1 MPSNVIRD
9 FTKDRRRLLPVFAA
23 AMIVILCAVL
33 VTASRQ
39 LGRSSLYDDALAS
52 AESVAATVSAGREP
66 GASGRLSRIASY
78 AVYDGSGQVITRS
91 SEAEAGVAADRL
103 APKTAAGAPVTL
115 DGAPQ
120 DTVGR
125 VLATERAGLFSSTP
139 SVFEFWI
146 PASRYGAGEGAAW
159 VSVDQSGA
167 APLTMTALDKAAWL
181 MSLLVLPFIGGL
193 TWLAT
198 RSPKQE
204 RTAARTNIMHGG
216 RRDTLTG
223 LPDRTQFQEQLERA
237 IKDASQVDS
246 SLAIIAVDLDRFKSV
261 NDLWGHAV
269 GDALIV
275 ETVNRLKPLVG
286 GNGTLARING
296 DEFAILYRDD
306 ANPRTLKYLGDR
318 IVEELS
324 KPFNV
329 HEDPISLTASVGIA
343 TYPVN
348 AEDADTLFRAAD
360 LALFKA
366 KSEGKQMARFF
377 DTEMDKQLRRRSKLE
392 RDLRHA
398 LQHDEFVVFYQPQMN
413 LKTGDLCGY
422 EALIRWERPGE
433 GIVSPMD
440 FIPVA
445 EETGLIKPLG
455 EWVLRKACQDAAEWI
470 EFGTVAVNFSA
481 AQFNYA
487 GVDEMIE
494 RVIRETGMD
503 PHRLE
508 IEITESLFL
517 NHSPDVMA
525 TLKRIKDLG
534 VRIAMDDFGTG
545 YSSLNYLTQF
555 PFDKIKID
563 RSFVSQLSNDPQIA
577 AIISSIVGLGR
588 SLSVDITAEGVET
601 DEQVTLLQAAGCS
614 IVQGFLFGAPT
625 RAGHAPAADEDEDL
639 EPRQASA

>member
-1 MPSNVIRD
+1 MLVVACVC
-9 FTKDRRRLLPVFAA
+9 LL
-23 AMIVILCAVL
+23 
-33 VTASRQ
+33 TASRH
-39 LGRSSLYDDALAS
+39 LGRSSLYDDALGA
-52 AESVAATVSAGREP
+52 AEMAAANLSVGRQVTAG
-66 GASGRLSRIASY
+66 GRLSRIGSY
-78 AVYDGSGQVITRS
+78 AVYDGSGQIIDRS
-91 SEAEAGVAADRL
+91 SESEAGTAVQPVPR
-103 APKTAAGAPVTL
+103 TAAGAPVTL
-115 DGAPQ
+115 DGAVQ
-120 DTVGR
+120 ETIGKV
-125 VLATERAGLFSSTP
+125 VATERAGLFGSTP
-139 SVFEFWI
+139 SVFEFWV
-146 PASRYGAGEGAAW
+146 PANRYAAAEGAAW
-159 VSVDQSGA
+159 ISIDQSGA

-181 MSLLVLPFIGGL
+181 MSLLMLPFVGGL
-193 TWLAT
+193 TWLAM
-198 RSPKQE
+198 RGPKQE
-204 RTAARTNIMHGG
+204 GMPARATLVQGGLAGG

-223 LPDRTQFQEQLERA
+223 LPDRIQFQEQLERA
-237 IKDASQVDS
+237 IKEADQADS

-275 ETVNRLKPLVG
+275 ETVNRLKPMVG
-286 GNGTLARING
+286 VNGALARING

-324 KPFNV
+324 KPYQV

-348 AEDADTLFRAAD
+348 AENADALFRAAD

-366 KSEGKQMARFF
+366 KSEGKQTARFF
-377 DTEMDKQLRRRSKLE
+377 DTEMEKQLRRRSKLE

-398 LQHDEFVVFYQPQMN
+398 LQNDEFVVFYQPQMN

-481 AQFNYA
+481 SQFNYA

-494 RVIRETGMD
+494 RVIRETGIE
-503 PHRLE
+503 PQRLE

-625 RAGHAPAADEDEDL
+625 RAGHAHDDDEDF
-639 EPRQASA
+639 EPQQASA

>member
-1 MPSNVIRD
+1 MPLKLNRE
-9 FTKDRRRLLPVFAA
+9 FGKDYRRLLPLFAA
-23 AMIVILCAVL
+23 AVFAIACVFV
-33 VTASRQ
+33 VTTSRN
-39 LGRSSLYDDALAS
+39 LGHSTLHSDALAT
-52 AESVAATVSAGREP
+52 AEEAARELAAGRGP
-66 GASGRLSRIASY
+66 ASEYRLSRIAAY
-78 AVYDGSGQVITRS
+78 ALYDGSGQVQAS
-91 SEAEAGVAADRL
+91 DRL
-103 APKTAAGAPVTL
+103 VETEELIRYSTPKTAAGAPVSL
-115 DGAPQ
+115 SGASQ
-120 DTVGR
+120 ETISTILETVP
-125 VLATERAGLFSSTP
+125 AGLIGSA
-139 SVFEFWI
+139 
-146 PASRYGAGEGAAW
+146 PAKYEVWVPANRFNAAEGAAW
-159 VSVDQSGA
+159 VLVDQTGSAAATVGA
-167 APLTMTALDKAAWL
+167 LEKAAGL
-181 MSLLVLPFIGGL
+181 ILLILLPLFIIL
-193 TWLAT
+193 TWLAA
-198 RSPKQE
+198 RKPKEE
-204 RTAARTNIMHGG
+204 RASARPRLPQGG
-216 RRDTLTG
+216 RRDALTG
-223 LPDRTQFQEQLERA
+223 LPDRIQFQDQLEQA
-237 IKDASQVDS
+237 IKEATQTDT
-246 SLAIIAVDLDRFKSV
+246 SLAVIAIDLDRFKSV

-269 GDALIV
+269 GDELILEAV
-275 ETVNRLKPLVG
+275 ERLKPLAGV
-286 GNGTLARING
+286 NGTLARING

-306 ANPRTLKYLGDR
+306 ANPRTLKYLGQRVVDD
-318 IVEELS
+318 LS
-324 KPFNV
+324 EPYQV
-329 HEDPISLTASVGIA
+329 DDDPISLTASVGIA
-343 TYPVN
+343 AFPIN
-348 AEDADTLFRAAD
+348 AENADALFRAAD

-413 LKTGDLCGY
+413 LKTGELCGY

-481 AQFNYA
+481 SQFSYA
-487 GVDEMIE
+487 GVDEMIA
-494 RVIRETGMD
+494 RVVKETGIE
-503 PHRLE
+503 PQRLE

-625 RAGHAPAADEDEDL
+625 RAGHTSPDQ
-639 EPRQASA
+639 RASA